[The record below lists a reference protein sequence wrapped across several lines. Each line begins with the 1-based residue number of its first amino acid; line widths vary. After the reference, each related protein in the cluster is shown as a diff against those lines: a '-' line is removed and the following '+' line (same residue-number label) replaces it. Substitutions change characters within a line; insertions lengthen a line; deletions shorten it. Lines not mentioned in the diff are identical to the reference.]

1 MRLISDYHTHS
12 KYSRFFHGRNK
23 IMEMAISANA
33 MGLNEIGITDHGFKH
48 FFRTNKAKL
57 KKARAE
63 IDEINTWSRTKVLL
77 GVEADIISEDGK
89 LDVDNETLAMLD
101 ILVIGYHR
109 MIKTDFAGFF
119 GNVSNTEEA
128 RKRCT
133 KAFINA
139 INSYPVTIVSHL
151 DSVLKTDLYE
161 IGCACRD
168 NNVLVEI
175 NNRHSKWTKEQ
186 VEALVASGCLFV
198 VSSDAHRRED
208 VGKVDNAFDIIRKF
222 EIPTEYVIN
231 VEFSLDE
238 KSEDHKEADYYYSIY
253 QQKQSEKQEEIAANE
268 YKKKTEFTESLSDE
282 MEKALMEIAAE
293 KGIEYNRPT
302 EKSEEPEQS
311 DFVKAINFVEDDD
324 IIERAKEHIAKLE
337 RMQREAEE
345 QRAQEVQ
352 TPAESLSEIKEQ
364 FEENAQADV
373 HESAEPVEEA
383 EPEEDS
389 ENPVIAA
396 LKDFHAKSK
405 APKEEPQVVEEVEE
419 EIYEEPAELVEE
431 VKPAPVQIVD
441 TTRSN
446 NLGIFNSVISE
457 IKGTNKKAEPKEE
470 EKKEEKP
477 KEEPKKRKS
486 FGGFMGAG
494 GIVGTAEDNK
504 TSKTDK

>member
-33 MGLNEIGITDHGFKH
+33 MGLSEIGITDHGFKH
-48 FFRTNKAKL
+48 LFRTNKAKL

-63 IDEINTWSRTKVLL
+63 IDEINTWSKTKVLL

-109 MIKTDFAGFF
+109 MIKTNFAGFF
-119 GNVSNTEEA
+119 GNVPNTEEA

-133 KAFINA
+133 RAFINA

-175 NNRHSKWTKEQ
+175 NNRHNKWTKEQ
-186 VEALVASGCLFV
+186 VDALVDSGCLFV

-208 VGKVDNAFDIIRKF
+208 VGKVDNAFDIIKKF

-231 VEFSLDE
+231 VEFSQDE
-238 KSEDHKEADYYYSIY
+238 KSDDHKEADYYYSIY
-253 QQKQSEKQEEIAANE
+253 QQKQAEKQEEIAADE

-282 MEKALMEIAAE
+282 MEKALREIAEE
-293 KGIEYNRPT
+293 KGIDYHKPE
-302 EKSEEPEQS
+302 EKKTDEQEQS
-311 DFVKAINFVEDDD
+311 DFVKGINFVDDDD
-324 IIERAKEHIAKLE
+324 IIQRAKEHIARLE
-337 RMQREAEE
+337 KMEMEAAAQESQETPNANEAEV
-345 QRAQEVQ
+345 QPEVSVETQ
-352 TPAESLSEIKEQ
+352 PELATKESS
-364 FEENAQADV
+364 V
-373 HESAEPVEEA
+373 S
-383 EPEEDS
+383 EEDA
-389 ENPVIAA
+389 ENPIIAA
-396 LKDFHAKSK
+396 LKDFHTKSK
-405 APKEEPQVVEEVEE
+405 KVQETPVEETKAVEEVAEETKEE
-419 EIYEEPAELVEE
+419 EIVPEIKKEP
-431 VKPAPVQIVD
+431 VKIVD

-446 NLGIFNSVISE
+446 NLGSFNSIISE
-457 IKGTNKKAEPKEE
+457 IKGTNKKE

-477 KEEPKKRKS
+477 EEKPVEEPKKRKS

-494 GIVGTAEDNK
+494 GIVGTAENNK
-504 TSKTDK
+504 SSKTDK

>member
-33 MGLNEIGITDHGFKH
+33 MGLSEIGITDHGFKH
-48 FFRTNKAKL
+48 LFRTNKAKL

-63 IDEINTWSRTKVLL
+63 IDEINTWSKTKVLL

-109 MIKTDFAGFF
+109 MIKTNFAGYF

-128 RKRCT
+128 KNRCT
-133 KAFINA
+133 RAFINA

-175 NNRHSKWTKEQ
+175 NARHSKWTKEQ
-186 VEALVASGCLFV
+186 VDALVDSGCLFV

-208 VGKVDNAFDIIRKF
+208 VGKVDTAFDIIKKF
-222 EIPTEYVIN
+222 DIPTEYVIN
-231 VEFSLDE
+231 VEFSQDE
-238 KSEDHKEADYYYSIY
+238 KSEDHREADYYYSIY
-253 QQKQSEKQEEIAANE
+253 QQKQAEKQEVAAATE

-282 MEKALMEIAAE
+282 MEKALREIAEE
-293 KGIEYNRPT
+293 KGMEYNKPS
-302 EKSEEPEQS
+302 EKSDDELEQS
-311 DFVKAINFVEDDD
+311 DFVKGINFVDDD
-324 IIERAKEHIAKLE
+324 IIERAKERIAKLE
-337 RMQREAEE
+337 RMEMKEAVSKAEMIDV
-345 QRAQEVQ
+345 QSEVSNEIE
-352 TPAESLSEIKEQ
+352 TSLETQDAS
-364 FEENAQADV
+364 N
-373 HESAEPVEEA
+373 
-383 EPEEDS
+383 EEDD
-389 ENPVIAA
+389 ENPVISA
-396 LKDFHAKSK
+396 LKDFHSKSK
-405 APKEEPQVVEEVEE
+405 AVAEVPQEEVVEEVEQIQE
-419 EIYEEPAELVEE
+419 EQEPEPE
-431 VKPAPVQIVD
+431 VKKEPVKIVD

-446 NLGIFNSVISE
+446 NLGSFNTIISE
-457 IKGTNKKAEPKEE
+457 IKGTNKKEEPKEVQL
-470 EKKEEKP
+470 EEKP
-477 KEEPKKRKS
+477 APEPKKRKS
-486 FGGFMGAG
+486 FGGFMSAG
-494 GIVGTAEDNK
+494 GVVGTAENNK